1 MREFLEKKTVG
12 WYIFGGAAILALIAL
27 IAYVARGG
35 DIFTQLNGWA
45 IACVV
50 IGVVLTGVL
59 MWKDIKPL
67 EVVPFILY
75 FIFLLIFA
83 GSEIDFLGNV
93 VYGTDGSIIDVA
105 FYITAIFG
113 LLSVIAGMTASIM
126 KIEKEAE

>member
-12 WYIFGGAAILALIAL
+12 WYIFGGAAVFALIAL

-93 VYGTDGSIIDVA
+93 VYGTDGSIIDAA